1 MSREN
6 SPVRKSTRAHKPDL
20 HGPYPRPLDNLGAE
34 KLPRNLAFKK
44 TTPSV
49 PNPQAMDVDV
59 EPTPST
65 SLASIQKPQKEE
77 EDLDIQVVSTSK
89 EDKIAKLVKIH
100 VANHQKFV
108 EAQKSKATQ
117 EMMLNLLGLAQKSQ
131 KELQKLISK
140 KEVEEY
146 TKGWNPWEEKRV
158 LFPHTANKNKGK
170 NMSSLSMNNRHYN
183 NPQKWKKLANIS
195 SAITNF
201 HWKKTKLG
209 WPHPSIYWMQPSEA
223 NSVLANRG
231 NPSSN
236 LKLVRDHRLKLA

>member
-1 MSREN
+1 VKIVLSG
-6 SPVRKSTRAHKPDL
+6 SLPGLTSLISTA
-20 HGPYPRPLDNLGAE
+20 PYPRPLGNLEPE
-34 KLPRNLAFKK
+34 KLPQNLAFKK
-44 TTPSV
+44 KAPSH

-65 SLASIQKPQKEE
+65 SLASIQKPQTEE
-77 EDLDIQVVSTSK
+77 EDLEIQVIGMSK
-89 EDKIAKLVKIH
+89 EDKIARLVKIH

-108 EAQKSKATQ
+108 EAQKSKANQ

-131 KELQKLISK
+131 KELQKFISK

-195 SAITNF
+195 SAITSF
-201 HWKKTKLG
+201 
-209 WPHPSIYWMQPSEA
+209 Y
-223 NSVLANRG
+223 NSL
-231 NPSSN
+231 
-236 LKLVRDHRLKLA
+236 D